1 MRSLPNCRID
11 FAAAEE
17 MYQATVRLLPC
28 EGGNRDHGEII
39 GAYLGWALD
48 DIERLQAYIARLE
61 AAYLQLKRQEF
72 MSGYLDDIERQARES
87 LEQIKAGEQG

>member
-1 MRSLPNCRID
+1 M
-11 FAAAEE
+11 
-17 MYQATVRLLPC
+17 PC

-48 DIERLQAYIARLE
+48 DIERLQAYIAWLE
-61 AAYLQLKRQEF
+61 AAYLRAEEQRLAWCKNYKTDPNDRWIVIDMDGEH
-72 MSGYLDDIERQARES
+72 IEADARES